1 MKVNFNKINESTRLG
16 LMTKAEILH
25 YMRAVIEYLYTHN
38 KNYTKEQY
46 YRIEDLKNFI
56 ANINE

>member
-1 MKVNFNKINESTRLG
+1 MKINFNKINESTLLG

-25 YMRAVIEYLYTHN
+25 YVDSAINYLYTHN

-46 YRIEDLKNFI
+46 YRIEDLKHI
-56 ANINE
+56 IDNITE

>member
-1 MKVNFNKINESTRLG
+1 MKINFNKINESTRLG

-25 YMRAVIEYLYTHN
+25 YVDSTINYLYTHN

-46 YRIEDLKNFI
+46 YRIEDLKHI
-56 ANINE
+56 IDNITE